1 VSTPAKILIV
11 DDDPVYVKATQA
23 VLESKD
29 YQVSSASNG
38 EEGCQKA
45 KQIKPDLII
54 LDIIMPMQDGFSTC
68 EELKKDP
75 ELARIPVLIMTSFSE
90 KGRETNIPTSA
101 GFGLE
106 AEDYADKP
114 ISPQELL
121 RRVEKLLGQKK

>member
-1 VSTPAKILIV
+1 MPAKILII

-23 VLESKD
+23 VLESKN

-38 EEGCQKA
+38 EEGCLKA
-45 KQIKPDLII
+45 REIKPDLII
-54 LDIIMPMQDGFSTC
+54 LDIIMPMQDGFSAC

-75 ELARIPVLIMTSFSE
+75 ELSGIPVLVMTSFSE
-90 KGRETNIPTSA
+90 KGKETNIPTSA

-114 ISPQELL
+114 LSPQELL
-121 RRVEKLLGQKK
+121 RRVGKLLGEKK